1 MIEENKIVFKES
13 RIFHATSSLAKWQQ
27 PLMPSF
33 WKKIIEACLIYP
45 SNEANQHRVIDCW
58 FITHLLKLVL
68 PGASEDCFLRSDN
81 KPPPNETTTIITVKT
96 EYNDH
101 PWDHPKQ
108 TGCYLEVSW
117 AGFRLVVIERWLSTQ
132 IWRLT
137 RTKKISVCFFP
148 INKTT
153 VS

>member
-45 SNEANQHRVIDCW
+45 SNEANQQRMINCW

-68 PGASEDCFLRSDN
+68 PEAKEDCFLQSLPRPIELTSLELPDWVLLFGTDDILPTFRVVLDLSNWGIIRTQNLYLKN
-81 KPPPNETTTIITVKT
+81 K
-96 EYNDH
+96 
-101 PWDHPKQ
+101 
-108 TGCYLEVSW
+108 
-117 AGFRLVVIERWLSTQ
+117 
-132 IWRLT
+132 
-137 RTKKISVCFFP
+137 
-148 INKTT
+148 INFI
-153 VS
+153 